1 MLHYDACPVIISK
14 TLERRQAMLPE
25 CRCET
30 DPYPIP
36 KFNLEKKDITDFI
49 QELKDFHE
57 QFQQCFSR
65 QEPRDNFFQYMVG
78 QLSQVERKSIEPI
91 ALSVKDGKVR
101 AMQFF
106 VSDVVWHD
114 EEVVSVYRSM
124 ISEDMGDPDGVLI
137 FDESGFVKKGDDS
150 AGVARQY
157 CGNIGKV
164 ENCQVGVFAAYA
176 SRHGYCLLG
185 NRLFVPEKW
194 FTDEYAERRKKCKF
208 PQDLEF
214 RTKPQLAAELL
225 KEVTEGGQVPFRFI
239 VADSTYG
246 NSPDFIDAV
255 DGLTG
260 VTYLVSMPDDTLC
273 WLRRPLVVKK
283 EYRFKGEMRSKLLL
297 KDPEKDPVSFETIA
311 RNLNNYFWYRRK
323 VSEGTKGPIE
333 YEFTK
338 RRVVLSRAG
347 LPTREVWLIIRRT
360 LGESPTYSY
369 FISNAGLSAR
379 LKLFVWLS
387 GIRWA
392 IEQCFEET
400 KTELGMDHYEVR
412 KFPGWIHHMMTCMLA
427 HFFLWHVKL
436 RLGKKS
442 TSHYSIAA

>member
-1 MLHYDACPVIISK
+1 
-14 TLERRQAMLPE
+14 MLPE

-124 ISEDMGDPDGVLI
+124 IREDMGDPDGVLI